1 MGGTV
6 GKRLAGLRKARGWT
20 QPEVAE
26 RLGVTRVSVSN
37 HERAST
43 MPDEAVLERYAALYG
58 VSVEALRY
66 GERAVNPPTTAGLS
80 EFTRGVLHAAH
91 RMSATVTAL
100 IEEVMSQTTAAPA
113 PSGGAPVDVR
123 TLGEEGMVQAPTPP
137 LAATDAE
144 RRAVNGRRD
153 R

>member
-100 IEEVMSQTTAAPA
+100 IEEVMAQTTAAPA
-113 PSGGAPVDVR
+113 QDRGAPADVR
-123 TLGEEGMVQAPTPP
+123 VMELDALTPGTP
-137 LAATDAE
+137 RPAE
-144 RRAVNGRRD
+144 KRGRGNHSA
-153 R
+153 